1 MGWKSKA
8 RIQNAVS
15 FLPQPLAYKLYFWIQ
30 RNFGNF
36 RKVDPLDGLKAG
48 LETCEIIEMSGKDI
62 RDKVIL
68 EIGTGWRVNTP
79 IALWLLGAKKVI
91 TVDANPYIK
100 LELIRDD
107 LDYIRSNPGKAQDI
121 LKGRARPD
129 RFEMLVASAG
139 KDLSLNNLLMLFDIE
154 YSAPM
159 DASRT
164 NLADG
169 SIDFMISYNVFEHIP
184 PPVIASILWEGN
196 RLIRDGGLFV
206 HRIDFSDHF
215 AHQDKSI
222 NLANFL
228 RYDER
233 EWEKLVHN
241 NFMYM
246 NRLRVDDMEN
256 IIISSGQRVVASY
269 PEQHPELVDLYK
281 RGELPLSEKY
291 RRKSE
296 HSVCTINSWII
307 AEKR

>member
-1 MGWKSKA
+1 MPYPFCPSRS
-8 RIQNAVS
+8 RINYISGSSVTSATS
-15 FLPQPLAYKLYFWIQ
+15 EKWI
-30 RNFGNF
+30 RLTGS
-36 RKVDPLDGLKAG
+36 RAG
-48 LETCEIIEMSGKDI
+48 LETCEIVEMSGRDV

-68 EIGTGWRVNTP
+68 EIGTGWRINTP

-100 LELIRDD
+100 IELIKND
-107 LDYIRSNPGKAQDI
+107 LDYIRSNPGKARDI

-129 RFEMLVASAG
+129 RFEMLVAAAG
-139 KDLSLNNLLMLFDIE
+139 KDHSLNDLFMLLDVE
-154 YSAPM
+154 YKAPM

-169 SIDFMISYNVFEHIP
+169 SIDFMTSYNVFEHIP
-184 PPVIASILWEGN
+184 PPVIESILREGN
-196 RLIRDGGLFV
+196 RLMRDGGLFV

-222 NLANFL
+222 NLVNFL
-228 RYDER
+228 QYSER
-233 EWEKLVHN
+233 EWEKIVHN

-256 IIISSGQRVVASY
+256 IISSSGQRIVASY
-269 PEQHPELVDLYK
+269 PEEDPLILDSYK
-281 RGELPLSEKY
+281 RGELPLAEQY

-296 HSVCTINSWII
+296 RSICTINSWII
-307 AEKR
+307 SEKRA